1 MTKVAVVILNWN
13 GKHFLEKFLPS
24 VVEYS
29 QGDGFEVWVADNGS
43 TDASLNYIEQ
53 TFPQVKVIRFDQ
65 NYGFT
70 GGYNKALSQIQ
81 ATYYVLLNSDIE
93 VTHRWIEPIVGYM
106 DVHTDVAAAMPKLLS
121 YNEKNK
127 FEYAG
132 AAGGF
137 LDKLGFP
144 FCRGRLLNVIEEDH
158 GQYNEI
164 SEVFWATGAC
174 MFVRSDL
181 FHQLG
186 GLDLDFF
193 AHMEE
198 IDLCWRLKN
207 RGFRIMYIPD
217 SVVYHVGGGTLP
229 NNNPRK
235 LFLNYRNNLY
245 LLYKNLPQGSFRSI
259 LFLRM
264 ILDGASSVMY
274 LLQGKFSFFMA
285 VPKAH
290 FAFYATL
297 GKFKRKRTENNKL
310 RTVNHHLQVFKRSII
325 YSFFIRKK
333 RKFSDLNPIGWRL
346 K

>member
-1 MTKVAVVILNWN
+1 MVKVAVVVLNWN

-24 VVEYS
+24 VVNNS
-29 QGDGFEVWVADNGS
+29 LQGWADIWVADNGS
-43 TDASLNYIEQ
+43 TDDSINYIET
-53 TFPQVKVIRFDQ
+53 TFANIKLIKFDK

-70 GGYNKALSQIQ
+70 GGYNKALAQIK
-81 ATYYVLLNSDIE
+81 AEFYVLLNSDVE
-93 VTHRWIEPIVGYM
+93 VTNNWLLPIISYMEQHKNVG
-106 DVHTDVAAAMPKLLS
+106 AAMPKLLS
-121 YNEKNK
+121 YSSKNE

-137 LDKLGFP
+137 IDKLGFP
-144 FCRGRLLNVIEEDH
+144 FCRGRILNATENDN

-174 MFVRSDL
+174 MFVRSSV
-181 FHQLG
+181 FHDLG
-186 GLDLDFF
+186 GLDNDFF

-198 IDLCWRLKN
+198 IDLCWRMKN
-207 RGFRIMYIPD
+207 RGYKIMYIPN

-245 LLYKNLPQGSFRSI
+245 LLYKNLPSGSFRGI
-259 LFLRM
+259 MLFRM
-264 ILDGASSVMY
+264 ILDGASAIMY
-274 LLQGKFSFFMA
+274 LLQGKLSFFWA

-290 FAFYATL
+290 FAFYTTL
-297 GKFKRKRTENNKL
+297 RNFKAKRLQNNKM
-310 RTVNHHLQVFKRSII
+310 RTVTHQSEIFQRSII
-325 YSFFIRKK
+325 YSFFVRKV
-333 RKFSDLNPIGWRL
+333 RKFSELSSKGW